1 MPRYG
6 IDTSI
11 FVRLLTADPE
21 KDYEQTKAALEQILI
36 DDPAAE
42 IEVSNMVIAEAYF
55 VLQHHYGVPKDEARE
70 ALASVMTS
78 GLVKPLRGQ
87 NVLDALSQTQEP
99 GLLDRLIAEDY
110 SANGLITVTNDR
122 KMARLPRSRL
132 LG

>member
-11 FVRLLTADPE
+11 LVRLLTGDPE
-21 KDYEQTKAALEQILI
+21 EEYEQTKAALEKILA

-55 VLQHHYGVPKDEARE
+55 VLQHHYGVPKSEARS

-78 GLVKPLRGQ
+78 GLVKPQRGEG
-87 NVLDALSQTQEP
+87 VLEALAAEQEP
-99 GLLDRLIAEDY
+99 GLLDRLIANDY
-110 SANGLITVTNDR
+110 AGNGLISITNDR
-122 KMARLPRSRL
+122 KMGRLPRSKL
-132 LG
+132 L

>member
-11 FVRLLTADPE
+11 LVRLLTADPE
-21 KDYEQTKAALEQILI
+21 KEYEQTKAALEKILI

-42 IEVSNMVIAEAYF
+42 IEASNMVIAEAYF
-55 VLQHHYGVPKDEARE
+55 VLQHHYGVPKDEART
-70 ALASVMTS
+70 ALASVLTS
-78 GLVKPLRGQ
+78 GLVKPLCGQ
-87 NVLDALSQTQEP
+87 STLTALGETLEP
-99 GLLDRLIAEDY
+99 GLVDRLIAGDY

-132 LG
+132 LC